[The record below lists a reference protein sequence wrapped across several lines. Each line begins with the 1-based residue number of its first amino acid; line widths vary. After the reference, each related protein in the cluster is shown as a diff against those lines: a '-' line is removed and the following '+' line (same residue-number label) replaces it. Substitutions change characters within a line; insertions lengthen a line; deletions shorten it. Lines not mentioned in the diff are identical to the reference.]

1 MLRAADQL
9 LLMSASHDADSG
21 LDEENDVWQ
30 CGRVVTAQT
39 ANDGKDKCGPPLY
52 HLVEHFIFAI
62 EGNMPT
68 SL

>member
-39 ANDGKDKCGPPLY
+39 ANDGKLEDS
-52 HLVEHFIFAI
+52 LVP
-62 EGNMPT
+62 GCQG
-68 SL
+68 